1 MNQGE
6 KDRKQPEYRGPT
18 LIVKGGPTDG
28 ATCTVD
34 PGNTILVGSGHLAHL
49 RVDHPDVGGAHVR
62 VSWDDFGLWVT
73 DNGSATGTFIN
84 GEPVVTGP
92 LRDGDRISFAPSGAK
107 GNVPKVLVRIPEG
120 SVVIAAPPPE
130 EAPESQRRVQEAE
143 ARPPVARAFLP
154 KVAVPSRRRPKL
166 PSLDLSALTRPP
178 ALYVLGSVGGLL
190 VLLLAVWLLSWF
202 LGSKPT
208 VTGVAPPKAAAG
220 QSVQIAGKAFAKDA
234 AKNTVRFGA
243 TVAAVATAT
252 AGSLTVTVP
261 PQPAGASGRDVSVTV
276 ETPKGQSN
284 SIPFRYEPAPAIA
297 ALEPDV
303 AEPGNDVLLKG
314 EFAQD
319 APAVVTVGGK
329 PAETLESQPGAI
341 RFRVP
346 PLDQR
351 KGTAVPVVLKVGEL
365 TSKPSTLLIGQPP
378 LIVSVEP
385 PTGVP
390 GDRVKIKGGGFSPD
404 PAGDLVTFFG
414 VPALVLTASQRELEV
429 VVPGIGSSGTQGE
442 VRVQCG
448 TRVSEAGAYTVT
460 RPSSTQF
467 SLRFFPAASSG
478 AGREQAVVASD
489 LGPLFLL
496 ASKADAPSTPERA
509 ARVAAAL
516 NHLLEG
522 LRAGRPTALEVRPGD
537 KPAVAVQG
545 APDLLLTAYPE
556 DLTAYAA
563 AVPAAKTS
571 LPPSLTTL
579 ANLWL
584 ALLEDHLSLFER
596 KERPLKLLAL
606 SPQGKTVTDLVSAL
620 GWRPGEAVSR
630 GAVDALPESMRNRW
644 RELAFTLPAEGQATA
659 TGAATALVE
668 GNWEGTLE
676 DETGAKA
683 ITLRLER
690 VGKGLAG
697 SLASK
702 SQGLSLVVKLQDV
715 AYSAGLL
722 TFMAPVAGSPR
733 TFTGKIEGAVLTGTV
748 HRGPASSP
756 PAGKFSLRFTP

>member
-1 MNQGE
+1 MNAGE

-28 ATCTVD
+28 ATCAVD
-34 PGNTILVGSGHLAHL
+34 AGNTILVGSGHLAHL

-120 SVVIAAPPPE
+120 SVVIAAPPSE
-130 EAPESQRRVQEAE
+130 ETPASPIQEAE
-143 ARPPVARAFLP
+143 ARPKPPGTFLP
-154 KVAVPSRRRPKL
+154 KIHVPSPRRMPKL

-178 ALYVLGSVGGLL
+178 ALYALGGVGGLL
-190 VLLLAVWLLSWF
+190 VLLLAVWLLSSF
-202 LGSKPT
+202 LGRKPT

-234 AKNTVRFGA
+234 ARNTVRFGA
-243 TVAAVATAT
+243 TVAAVTTAT

-261 PQPAGASGRDVSVTV
+261 PQPAGAPGRDVSVTV

-284 SIPFRYEPAPAIA
+284 AIPFRYEPAPAIA

-314 EFAQD
+314 EFAED
-319 APAVVTVGGK
+319 APASVTVGGK
-329 PAETLESQPGAI
+329 PAETLESQPGRI

-351 KGTAVPVVLKVGEL
+351 KGTAVPVVLKVGQL

-378 LIVSVEP
+378 MIVSVEP

-414 VPALVLTASQRELEV
+414 VPALILTASQRELEV
-429 VVPGIGSSGTQGE
+429 VVPGIASSGAQGE

-448 TRVSEAGAYTVT
+448 TRVSEAGAYTIT
-460 RPSSTQF
+460 RPSSAQF
-467 SLRFFPAASSG
+467 SLRFFPAASAG

-496 ASKADAPSTPERA
+496 ASKAEAPSTPERA

-516 NHLLEG
+516 NRLLEG
-522 LRAGRPTALEVRPGD
+522 LRAGRPAALEVRPGD

-545 APDLLLTAYPE
+545 APDLLLTAYAE

-563 AVPAAKTS
+563 AVPAAKKG

-630 GAVDALPESMRNRW
+630 GAVDALPESMRTRW
-644 RELAFTLPAEGQATA
+644 RELAFTLPGEGQAAA

-668 GNWEGTLE
+668 GSWEGTLE

-683 ITLRLER
+683 ITLRLEK

-702 SQGLSLVVKLQDV
+702 SQGLSLVIKLQDV
-715 AYSAGLL
+715 AYSAGVL
-722 TFMAPVAGSPR
+722 TFVVRGAGPPR

-748 HRGPASSP
+748 HSGPASSP
-756 PAGKFSLRFTP
+756 PTGKFSLRFAP